1 MKSKEFFELIFNPFT
16 RIAGWQAFWLGLVFL
31 ILSGVIGGF
40 GNVIFDGV
48 IDSHL
53 VKEETMLQSFG
64 YLGISMLTL
73 VLVMWIAG
81 LIISKGFRFIDI
93 LGTMTLSKAP
103 FILLAIV
110 GFFTKMPDT
119 NEIMKNPMVI
129 LSSTSFLLMMILSVP
144 VLVWSITLMYNA
156 LKISCGTKGS
166 KLTTAFIIA
175 ILGSEAISKLLIY
188 FIL

>member
-1 MKSKEFFELIFNPFT
+1 MKNKDFWRLMVNPFT
-16 RIAGWQAFWLGLVFL
+16 RIAGWQAFRLGLVFL
-31 ILSGVIGGF
+31 ILCGVIGGF

-64 YLGISMLTL
+64 YLGISMMTL
-73 VLVMWIAG
+73 VVVMWIAG

-103 FILLAIV
+103 FVLLAIV
-110 GFFTKMPDT
+110 GSFAKMPDT
-119 NEIMKNPMVI
+119 NEIMKNPMVV
-129 LSSTSFLLMMILSVP
+129 LSSTSFLLMMVLSVP
-144 VLVWSITLMYNA
+144 VLIWSVTLMYNA
-156 LKISCGTKGS
+156 LKISCGIKGS

-175 ILGSEAISKLLIY
+175 ILGSEPISKLVIY